1 MYIKI
6 NIFNCI
12 NGLQIHKQAGF
23 LYSNVHTCNLMLIYG
38 KKKEQLSIPCK
49 IIFFLPKSDSL
60 IINIIIWSFFVN
72 FFLQIQLKLNLF
84 FLVHVYNVYI
94 VHTDKL
100 GIACSH
106 ISFLKNKLKNNISHA
121 NICILGN
128 STKQFQ
134 YYYNCQILKCL
145 IFKHIFT
152 DRITLSTTVILR
164 PYICPCFLVF
174 WRHIQM
180 L

>member
-49 IIFFLPKSDSL
+49 IIFFLPKSAANKKTTDSL

-84 FLVHVYNVYI
+84 FLVHVNNVYI
-94 VHTDKL
+94 VHTDEL

-106 ISFLKNKLKNNISHA
+106 ISFLKNKLKNQN
-121 NICILGN
+121 
-128 STKQFQ
+128 
-134 YYYNCQILKCL
+134 
-145 IFKHIFT
+145 
-152 DRITLSTTVILR
+152 
-164 PYICPCFLVF
+164 
-174 WRHIQM
+174 
-180 L
+180 

>member
-12 NGLQIHKQAGF
+12 NGLHIHKQAGF

-72 FFLQIQLKLNLF
+72 FFFTNTTKTEPI
-84 FLVHVYNVYI
+84 FLS
-94 VHTDKL
+94 
-100 GIACSH
+100 A
-106 ISFLKNKLKNNISHA
+106 
-121 NICILGN
+121 
-128 STKQFQ
+128 
-134 YYYNCQILKCL
+134 
-145 IFKHIFT
+145 
-152 DRITLSTTVILR
+152 R
-164 PYICPCFLVF
+164 
-174 WRHIQM
+174 
-180 L
+180 

>member
-6 NIFNCI
+6 NNFNCI

-84 FLVHVYNVYI
+84 FLVHVNNVYI

-106 ISFLKNKLKNNISHA
+106 ISFLKNKLKNQNEKIDFFVLKIIDIA
-121 NICILGN
+121 IRILVMPI
-128 STKQFQ
+128 
-134 YYYNCQILKCL
+134 YVY
-145 IFKHIFT
+145 
-152 DRITLSTTVILR
+152 
-164 PYICPCFLVF
+164 
-174 WRHIQM
+174 
-180 L
+180 